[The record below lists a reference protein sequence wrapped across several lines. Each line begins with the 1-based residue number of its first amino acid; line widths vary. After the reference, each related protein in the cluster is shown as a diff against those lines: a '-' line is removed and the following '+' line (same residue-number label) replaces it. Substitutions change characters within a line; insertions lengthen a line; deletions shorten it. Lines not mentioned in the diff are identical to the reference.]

1 MDFMNYIIE
10 NAINELYLMIEDRR
24 ALKGGE

>member
-10 NAINELYLMIEDRR
+10 NAINELYLMIEDLMV
-24 ALKGGE
+24 LKGGE

>member
-10 NAINELYLMIEDRR
+10 NAINELYLIIEYLY